1 MSKYLV
7 QTVELYRVDSEAEV
21 ARMIEDAKK
30 DPKFT
35 LHKYQSEKK
44 DVKVKGEVV
53 DCFYRVQ
60 LTKVFND
67 IKDPDCT
74 VDITYTKEN
83 GVFPSPVEKTTTDE
97 DEEDGDEPTW

>member
-35 LHKYQSEKK
+35 LLKYQSEKK

-53 DCFYRVQ
+53 ESYYKTQ

-83 GVFPSPVEKTTTDE
+83 GVFPSPVERAKDE
-97 DEEDGDEPTW
+97 DENEEDEPTW